1 MSAVTAPAGWTDRLR
16 VTQSRVILSEWTKLR
31 SIRSTRW
38 SMLVAVV
45 LTIGFPCLAAA
56 ITAAHWSHMSL
67 AEQASRNPL
76 DIATV
81 GARFAQLAIG
91 VLGVLVITGEYSTGM
106 IRASL
111 GAVPKRL
118 PFLWAKLVVFAT
130 VTFVLMVPAVLL
142 AFLGSQAILRS
153 NNILHLSISSPGVF
167 RCLIGAALYA
177 TGVGVFT
184 LAIGAMIRN
193 TAGGIAIFVAIFF
206 VIPPL
211 LFILP
216 LDWEQAISK
225 YLPSN
230 AGSQILSLT
239 HGSNDL
245 GPWAGFGIFCAY
257 VAVAI
262 AAAAVMLVRRDA

>member
-1 MSAVTAPAGWTDRLR
+1 MSAIPAPAGWSDRLR
-16 VTQSRVILSEWTKLR
+16 VTQARVVVSEWTKLR

-56 ITAAHWSHMSL
+56 ITAARWSHMSF

-76 DIATV
+76 DIALV
-81 GARFAQLAIG
+81 GARFSQLAIG

-111 GAVPKRL
+111 GAVPRRL
-118 PFLWAKLVVFAT
+118 PFLWAKLLVFAT
-130 VTFVLMVPAVLL
+130 VTFVLIVPSVLL
-142 AFLGSQAILRS
+142 AFVGSQAILRS
-153 NNILHLSISSPGVF
+153 NNILELSISSPGVL
-167 RCLIGAALYA
+167 RCLIGGALYA
-177 TGVGVFT
+177 TGVGVLT

-230 AGSQILSLT
+230 AGTEIMSLT
-239 HGSNDL
+239 HGSSDL
-245 GPWAGFGIFCAY
+245 GPWTGFGLFCAY
-257 VAVAI
+257 ILAAI